1 MTYTMV
7 GVVYMYRLISFKR
20 FNLTSYGY
28 LDFTGMT
35 SEILNSKE
43 KTFNPE
49 ISDAEFKF
57 GRAISGSVNYVQS
70 VLLGKGFRLLIG
82 AGFQYLDV
90 DLKVN
95 DDRDKLIKRSL
106 LIGGGLE
113 YNYKHFFVQTNLS
126 AAMGEDKN
134 LGHDLDATIKT
145 GINF

>member
-1 MTYTMV
+1 MV
-7 GVVYMYRLISFKR
+7 GAVYMYRLISFKC
-20 FNLTSYGY
+20 FNLTCYGY
-28 LDFTGMT
+28 LDLTGMT

-43 KTFNPE
+43 ETFKSE
-49 ISDAEFKF
+49 ISDTEFKF
-57 GRAISGSVNYVQS
+57 GRAISCSINYAQY

-82 AGFQYLDV
+82 TGFQYLDV

-95 DDRDKLIKRSL
+95 DDRDRLVKRSL
-106 LIGGGLE
+106 LIGVGLE

-126 AAMGEDKN
+126 AARGEDKN